1 MSVGM
6 WRMAEAVLMEWGWSS
21 MMEGAWRAAAA
32 PIFELRLIVT
42 HRWLRAAWPMGGP
55 VRLGRRS

>member
-1 MSVGM
+1 M

-55 VRLGRRS
+55 VRLGRRG